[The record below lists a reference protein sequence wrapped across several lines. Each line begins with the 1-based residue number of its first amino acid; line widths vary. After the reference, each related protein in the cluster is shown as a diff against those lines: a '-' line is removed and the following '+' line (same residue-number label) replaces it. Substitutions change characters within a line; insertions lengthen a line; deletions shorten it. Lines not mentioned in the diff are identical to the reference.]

1 MSPLN
6 ILAVAS
12 EIYPLVK
19 TGGLADVVGALPAAL
34 GLHGITVKTM
44 IPGYPA
50 VLAAIERRTVLHRFA
65 DLWGGA
71 ATLIAGTAK
80 GLELFAL
87 DAPHLYGRPGNPYLG
102 PDGKDWPDNA
112 QRFAALGKV
121 AADIARGLVP
131 AFAPHVL
138 HAHDWQAALAP
149 AYLRFGEPCAT
160 KSLVTIHN
168 LAFQGWF
175 PAALFSSLNFPAAA
189 YAIDGIEYYGGVGY
203 LKAGLQCADA
213 ITTVSPTYAREICT
227 PEGGMGLEGLL
238 RARQNVLSGIVNG
251 IDTNVWNPATDE
263 QIAAPYDAKRLN
275 RRATNKR
282 AIEQR
287 FGLSPNMG
295 LLYCIVG
302 RLTGQKG
309 MDLVIES
316 IDALVETGGRL
327 ALLGSGDHA
336 LESAFSSAAKRHPGR
351 IGVVLGY
358 DEGLSHLLQA
368 GSDVLLVPSRFEPCG
383 LTQLHGLRYGCV
395 PLVSR
400 VGGLADTVIDANDA
414 ALSAGV
420 ATGIQFSPVAQPSLV
435 SALTQAADLFRDWK
449 AWRGMQRRGMRADV
463 SWQRRAGRYAALFYE
478 LCGIH
483 TASAASNEGGNYQDR
498 RDPAVQRTVARNV
511 GVADTHS

>member
-6 ILAVAS
+6 VLAVAS

-19 TGGLADVVGALPAAL
+19 TGGLAEVVGALPGAL
-34 GLHGITVKTM
+34 EPHGIAVKTM

-50 VLAAIERRTVLHRFA
+50 VLAAIEGRTVLHRFA
-65 DLWGGA
+65 DLSGGA
-71 ATLIAGTAK
+71 ATLLAGTAK
-80 GLELFAL
+80 GLELFVL

-112 QRFAALGKV
+112 QRFAALGSV
-121 AADIARGLVP
+121 AADVARGLVP
-131 AFAPHVL
+131 AFVPDVL
-138 HAHDWQAALAP
+138 HAHDWQAALGP
-149 AYLRFGEPCAT
+149 AYLRFGESCAT

-175 PAALFSSLNFPAAA
+175 PAALFASLNFPASA
-189 YAIDGIEYYGGVGY
+189 YAIDGVEYYGGIGY

-213 ITTVSPTYAREICT
+213 ITTVSPTYAQEICT
-227 PEGGMGLEGLL
+227 PDGGMGLDGLL
-238 RARQNVLSGIVNG
+238 RARQGVLIGIVNG
-251 IDTNVWNPATDE
+251 IDTNVWNPATDDR
-263 QIAAPYDAKRLN
+263 IAAPYGPKGLG
-275 RRATNKR
+275 RRAINRR

-287 FGLSPNMG
+287 FGLAPANG
-295 LLYCIVG
+295 LLYCVVS

-316 IDALVETGGRL
+316 VDALVETGARL
-327 ALLGSGDHA
+327 ALLGSGDPA
-336 LESAFSSAAKRHPGR
+336 LETAFLSVAKRHPGR
-351 IGVVLGY
+351 IGVALGY

-368 GSDVLLVPSRFEPCG
+368 GSDALLVPSRFEPCG
-383 LTQLHGLRYGCV
+383 LTQLQGLRYGCV

-400 VGGLADTVIDANDA
+400 VGGLADTIIDANDA

-435 SALTQAADLFRDWK
+435 SALTHAAGLFRDRK

-463 SWQRRAGRYAALFYE
+463 SWQRGAARYAALLHE
-478 LCGIH
+478 LCGTH
-483 TASAASNEGGNYQDR
+483 AAATLSHEAGERENAEGP
-498 RDPAVQRTVARNV
+498 RDPVLERRPGA
-511 GVADTHS
+511 